1 MSCRSILPAKA
12 TKAALRRLLKNSEKQ
27 IPHRLKAAS
36 MTKVKG
42 LNGTT
47 EVVPFPEQRS
57 NGVFSQPIDP
67 VLLGVK
73 RTSTGAAFWP

>member
-47 EVVPFPEQRS
+47 EVVPFPKQRS
-57 NGVFSQPIDP
+57 NRVFPQP
-67 VLLGVK
+67 VRL
-73 RTSTGAAFWP
+73 RTVGRLREVSVAGEA